1 VGTSSTSPLYRDFAA
16 GPQWRL
22 PFPSKNVSTPAPE
35 RLLAKLL
42 YALVIRWT
50 PYRQS
55 CVVAVFGD
63 KVSKSPVS
71 ATLSRLL
78 ATMLPFLATLSLV
91 WTGRNVL

>member
-1 VGTSSTSPLYRDFAA
+1 VHITFFPASGGTLSTSPLDRDFAA

-22 PFPSKNVSTPAPE
+22 PFPSKNVSTPAPT

-55 CVVAVFGD
+55 CVVAAFGEKVAGFGDNVAVFGD
-63 KVSKSPVS
+63 IVAGVDG
-71 ATLSRLL
+71 A
-78 ATMLPFLATLSLV
+78 
-91 WTGRNVL
+91 